1 MKRSVA
7 AWLLV
12 GLSLGVPQFCKGEAT
27 APGAGCGTGRESPG
41 KRCAGGWR
49 RYPGRSRGGERRGRH
64 RGGCALPCVPRKS
77 ARKVREEYAGLS
89 REEGVGYTQM
99 RSRKDGD
106 AGEAGGKTDLSRL
119 TWPPGSHAN
128 PPWAVW
134 VMPAPGSRR
143 GFCWGAR
150 EASVP
155 REWRS
160 GKGKSALGLSASRVL
175 WSGARPTPSS
185 LQIRTRCWEFGRWV
199 RWRRV

>member
-1 MKRSVA
+1 MQPQRHYPPLGPLTSGVTSERRIMKRSVA

-89 REEGVGYTQM
+89 REEGVGYPDEIEEGRGCRGGGREN
-99 RSRKDGD
+99 RSFS
-106 AGEAGGKTDLSRL
+106 AYL
-119 TWPPGSHAN
+119 
-128 PPWAVW
+128 
-134 VMPAPGSRR
+134 APG
-143 GFCWGAR
+143 
-150 EASVP
+150 
-155 REWRS
+155 
-160 GKGKSALGLSASRVL
+160 
-175 WSGARPTPSS
+175 
-185 LQIRTRCWEFGRWV
+185 
-199 RWRRV
+199 